1 MGAQGGATTPTLTV
15 GHLSTKADRYCG
27 EVTSEAPHAPWVL
40 GGESLLAMASPGRP
54 VGDLPEGLARLPGPC
69 SITAARYDDS
79 PVGPYRE
86 LAVGQ
91 PARLG
96 SRLGLCITTMVVT
109 SVDSRLGG
117 RVNWGFPKELG
128 TLVWLDEGEDRIL
141 RWEERDIVVRATPV
155 GPALPVLLPLR
166 ALQRRADGLVSVRGH
181 ARGRGRVARVEV
193 TVPDDDP
200 LAGLTGRH
208 RGLLVAGMRL
218 VVNPARRP
226 VGLTATLRAP
236 LRAPEP
242 ALSWGRQ
249 SQHTLTGD

>member
-1 MGAQGGATTPTLTV
+1 M
-15 GHLSTKADRYCG
+15 
-27 EVTSEAPHAPWVL
+27 
-40 GGESLLAMASPGRP
+40 AMASAKTL
-54 VGDLPEGLARLPGPC
+54 VGELPDGLRRMPGPC
-69 SITAARYDDS
+69 VITAARYDDS

-96 SRLGLCITTMVVT
+96 ARLGVCITTMAVT

-128 TLVWLDEGEDRIL
+128 TLIWYDEGDGRVL
-141 RWEERDIVVRATPV
+141 RWEERGIIVRATPV

-166 ALQRRADGLVSVRGH
+166 ALQRRSDGLVSVLGH
-181 ARGRGRVARVEV
+181 ARGRGRVAKVDV

-200 LAGLTGRH
+200 LAGLAGPH
-208 RGLLVAGMRL
+208 RGLMVSGMRL
-218 VVNPARRP
+218 VVSPARRP

-242 ALSWGRQ
+242 ALTWG
-249 SQHTLTGD
+249 SQGHHTHTGD